1 MSVFRPSWAC
11 YEGILYNPNNCFL
24 IKACDGLDPVFV
36 KLVEILVI
44 GNSLVTFIV
53 QECKILYFEDHCHSY
68 ALEVLLAKSVVYLY
82 DRTVLHGHIIN
93 SVVHVGLKYYFLSD
107 L

>member
-1 MSVFRPSWAC
+1 M
-11 YEGILYNPNNCFL
+11 EGFPKSGHTCFL

-53 QECKILYFEDHCHSY
+53 QECKILCFEDHCHLY
-68 ALEVLLAKSVVYLY
+68 ALKVLPAKSVVYFEGLY
-82 DRTVLHGHIIN
+82 DRTW
-93 SVVHVGLKYYFLSD
+93 VHN
-107 L
+107 